1 MTLLSSALFAVHAKS
16 FQLGLSLCNPT
27 DCSLAGSSIHEILQA
42 RILEWIA
49 ISSPEELSNPGIE
62 PWSPASQADSLSLE
76 LQGSL

>member
-1 MTLLSSALFAVHAKS
+1 MCVLVTESCLTL
-16 FQLGLSLCNPT
+16 CDPM
-27 DCSLAGSSIHEILQA
+27 DCSPPSFSVHGILQA